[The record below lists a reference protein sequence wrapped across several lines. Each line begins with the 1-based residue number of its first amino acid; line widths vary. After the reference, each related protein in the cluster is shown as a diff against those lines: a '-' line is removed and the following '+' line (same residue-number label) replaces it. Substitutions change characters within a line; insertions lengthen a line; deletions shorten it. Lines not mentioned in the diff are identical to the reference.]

1 MSIER
6 DVKRTLR
13 ELLTELGAY
22 RYWPVPRGLGAATVD
37 VLFCYAG
44 RFYAVETKR
53 PGVNKATDRQACVL
67 RDVAAAGGGIAVEN
81 SVGLETVR
89 RMLGLAEQPN

>member
-1 MSIER
+1 MTIER
-6 DVKRTLR
+6 DVKRELR
-13 ELLTELGAY
+13 KLLDEIGAY
-22 RYWPVPRGLGAATVD
+22 QYWPVPRGFGAATVD
-37 VLFCYAG
+37 VLFCYQG

-53 PGVNKATDRQACVL
+53 PDVNKSTDRQACVM

-89 RMLGLAEQPN
+89 KMLDLPAKP

>member
-1 MSIER
+1 MIER
-6 DVKRTLR
+6 DVKRKLR

-22 RYWPVPRGLGAATVD
+22 QYWPVPRGLGAATVD
-37 VLFCYAG
+37 VLFCYQG
-44 RFYAVETKR
+44 KFYAVETKR

-67 RDVAAAGGGIAVEN
+67 RDVVKAGGGCCVEN

-89 RMLGLAEQPN
+89 RMLGLVEQPK